1 VDCLQNKIYV
11 DRSGT
16 VTDIVKVPV
25 IFRWTCFRR
34 REYCAQTSIYNFAAS
49 WQHTFSV
56 QRSAM

>member
-56 QRSAM
+56 QW